1 MALNPAGP
9 ADEAAARIGIF
20 GGAFDPPHN
29 AHAALALAAIT
40 QLKLDELRIFP
51 TGQAW
56 HKAHG
61 LSAAEHRLA
70 MARLA
75 FEALPGAVVDDRE
88 IRRSGPTYTLDTLRE
103 MRLQRPD
110 AELMLLLGADQARAL
125 PTWHGWQEILA
136 LAIVCVAQRPDPAG
150 RSAAFDPDSLT
161 GRPSGARFWT
171 IELPAMEISA
181 TDIRARAAR
190 GEDLSSL
197 VPPAVARYI
206 DLHHLYA
213 NT

>member
-1 MALNPAGP
+1 MALSPASSVASP
-9 ADEAAARIGIF
+9 ARIGIF

-29 AHAALALAAIT
+29 AHEALATAAIA
-40 QLKLDELRIFP
+40 QLQLDELRIFP
-51 TGQAW
+51 TGDAW

-75 FEALPGAVVDDRE
+75 FGDLPGVVVDDRE

-110 AELMLLLGADQARAL
+110 AELRLLLGADQARAL
-125 PTWHGWQEILA
+125 PTWHGWQEILT
-136 LAIVCVAQRPDPAG
+136 LAIVCVAKRPDSTGNA
-150 RSAAFDPDSLT
+150 RAFDPESL
-161 GRPSGARFWT
+161 GSLPAEARFET
-171 IELPAMEISA
+171 IALTPMELSA

-190 GEDLSSL
+190 GDDIGGL

-206 DLHHLYA
+206 ELHHLYA